1 MPQPKNPATT
11 PKRRAPAKKTPVR
24 NRSVTPTASGA
35 DATLRDSLT
44 GLRET
49 LGRGIILTRE
59 RITETLEDAVRRG
72 RMTREDA
79 EELTASLV
87 GIGRRQAQDMLA
99 DVESLLGLGRSRRK
113 ESTDAL
119 VRQVD
124 KARRAAGLGHAFPII
139 GYEEL
144 TAAQV
149 ADRLRELSPA
159 ELRKVRQHER
169 RNANR
174 KSVLAALD
182 RALG

>member
-1 MPQPKNPATT
+1 MPQAKKPGSAK
-11 PKRRAPAKKTPVR
+11 KRSVPAKKTRTRRAAKPV
-24 NRSVTPTASGA
+24 TSGA
-35 DATLRDSLT
+35 DASLRESLT

-59 RITETLEDAVRRG
+59 RINETLDDAVRRG

-79 EELTASLV
+79 EELGASLV
-87 GIGRRQAQDMLA
+87 GIGRRQAQDLLA
-99 DVESLLGLGRSRRK
+99 DVEAVLGLGRRRPAG
-113 ESTDAL
+113 TDVL

-124 KARRAAGLGHAFPII
+124 KARRAAGLGPSFPIL

-149 ADRLRELSPA
+149 TERLSDLSA
-159 ELRKVRQHER
+159 SELRKVRDHER

-174 KSVLAALD
+174 KSVLAAVD